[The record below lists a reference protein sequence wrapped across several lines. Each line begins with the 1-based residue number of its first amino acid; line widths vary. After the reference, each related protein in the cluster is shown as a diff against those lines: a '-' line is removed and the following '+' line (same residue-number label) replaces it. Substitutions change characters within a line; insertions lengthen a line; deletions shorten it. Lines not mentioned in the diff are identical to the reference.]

1 MKKKILIPLFLTT
14 LLLTSCNSTS
24 GSIRDLEYRINYL
37 EEDNKY
43 LEKKLYYLEK
53 LDNPELDEYTKRLY
67 DIENPLE
74 IENEIRIHLNGFE
87 LLSEDGLNEGEAIL
101 DLNYS
106 YTHELE
112 NINVSVRPS
121 ELSYDNKTFEFTNFA
136 DYNTRENN
144 GVFHGNDKIY
154 IKYPKDKI
162 YLKFNVGAF
171 GIYILQYLLL
181 NLMRWT
187 YEEKILYN
195 SDFNL
200 YSIANSF

>member
-43 LEKKLYYLEK
+43 LEKQLYYLEK

-171 GIYILQYLLL
+171 GMDIYSPIFIIELDEVDL
-181 NLMRWT
+181 
-187 YEEKILYN
+187 
-195 SDFNL
+195 
-200 YSIANSF
+200 

>member
-43 LEKKLYYLEK
+43 LEKQLYYLEK

-136 DYNTRENN
+136 DYNTRESN

-171 GIYILQYLLL
+171 GMDIYSPIFIIELDEVDLWRK
-181 NLMRWT
+181 N
-187 YEEKILYN
+187 I
-195 SDFNL
+195 
-200 YSIANSF
+200 I

>member
-43 LEKKLYYLEK
+43 LEKQLYYLEK

-112 NINVSVRPS
+112 NINVSVKPS

-136 DYNTRENN
+136 DYNTRESN

-171 GIYILQYLLL
+171 GMDIYSPIFIIELDEVDL
-181 NLMRWT
+181 
-187 YEEKILYN
+187 
-195 SDFNL
+195 
-200 YSIANSF
+200 

>member
-43 LEKKLYYLEK
+43 LEKQLYYLEK

-67 DIENPLE
+67 NIENPLE

-112 NINVSVRPS
+112 NINVSVKPS

-136 DYNTRENN
+136 DYNTRESN

-171 GIYILQYLLL
+171 GMDIYSPIFIIELDEVDLWRK
-181 NLMRWT
+181 N
-187 YEEKILYN
+187 I
-195 SDFNL
+195 
-200 YSIANSF
+200 I

>member
-43 LEKKLYYLEK
+43 LEKQLYYLEK

-101 DLNYS
+101 ELNYS

-136 DYNTRENN
+136 DYNTRESN

-171 GIYILQYLLL
+171 GMDIYSPIFIIELDEVDLWRK
-181 NLMRWT
+181 N
-187 YEEKILYN
+187 I
-195 SDFNL
+195 
-200 YSIANSF
+200 I

>member
-1 MKKKILIPLFLTT
+1 MKKKMLILLFFTT
-14 LLLTSCNSTS
+14 LLLTSCSSTS

-43 LEKKLYYLEK
+43 LEKQLYYLEK

-74 IENEIRIHLNGFE
+74 IKNEIRILLNGFE

-101 DLNYS
+101 GLNYS

-112 NINVSVRPS
+112 NINVSVSPS

-136 DYNTRENN
+136 DYNTREHN

-162 YLKFNVGAF
+162 YLKFNVEAF
-171 GIYILQYLLL
+171 GMDIYSPVFIIEL
-181 NLMRWT
+181 N
-187 YEEKILYN
+187 EV
-195 SDFNL
+195 NL
-200 YSIANSF
+200 